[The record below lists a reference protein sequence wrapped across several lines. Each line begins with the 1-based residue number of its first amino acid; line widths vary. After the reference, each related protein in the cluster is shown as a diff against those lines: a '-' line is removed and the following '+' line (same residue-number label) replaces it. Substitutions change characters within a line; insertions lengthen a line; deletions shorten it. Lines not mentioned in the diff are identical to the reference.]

1 MQFKLLLFDTHE
13 ANYFIIKN
21 FLKKYNVYGDENH

>member
-13 ANYFIIKN
+13 TNYLISKN